1 MSMSQEYRHKRH
13 SVFLINYHFVWI
25 PRRRRKVLIGDVEKR
40 LRELIQEVADK
51 LELKIL
57 AIEIMPDHVHLFI
70 SCPPSLAPDQIMFRI
85 KGYSSRVLRQEF
97 PHLLKM
103 PSMWTRSYFCG
114 TAGNVSSE
122 TIKRYI
128 AQQKSH

>member
-1 MSMSQEYRHKRH
+1 MSQEYRHKRH

>member
-1 MSMSQEYRHKRH
+1 MSQTYRHERH
-13 SVFLINYHFVWI
+13 SVSLINYHFVWI
-25 PRRRRKVLIGDVEKR
+25 PRRRRKVLVREVEER
-40 LRELIQEVADK
+40 LRELINEVA
-51 LELKIL
+51 LKNDLKVL
-57 AIEIMPDHVHLFI
+57 ALEIMPDHVHLFLG
-70 SCPPSLAPDQIMFRI
+70 CPPSIAPDQIMFRI

-103 PSMWTRSYFCG
+103 PSMWTRSYFVG

-128 AQQKSH
+128 ANQKSH

>member
-1 MSMSQEYRHKRH
+1 MADNYRHKKS
-13 SVFLINYHFVWI
+13 SVSLINYHFVWT
-25 PRRRRKVLIGDVEKR
+25 PKRRRKVLVGDVERR
-40 LRELIQEVADK
+40 LKELIYETAANLDCEV
-51 LELKIL
+51 L
-57 AIEIMPDHVHLFI
+57 AIEVMPDHVHLFL
-70 SCPPSLAPDQIMFRI
+70 SCPPSLAPDQAMFRI

-103 PSMWTRSYFCG
+103 SSMWTRSYFVS

-128 AQQKSH
+128 AQQKTRD